1 MIQQV
6 IITSEAPASIKP
18 LVESAIRNQL
28 KTLQHGINRTRERLG
43 VFETQFG
50 MPSDVF
56 ETKFNARELDED
68 LDFIEWLGEI
78 KTLRLLQEQQ
88 NSLQGVRIA

>member
-6 IITSEAPASIKP
+6 TITSQAPKSIKP

-28 KTLQHGINRTRERLG
+28 KTLQHGINRTRERLAA
-43 VFETQFG
+43 FEKQFE
-50 MPSDVF
+50 MSSDEF
-56 ETKFNARELDED
+56 ERKFKARELDES
-68 LDFIEWLGEI
+68 LDFIDWLGEI

-88 NSLQGVRIA
+88 NSLQNARVS